1 MKYLIAIATI
11 LFLIVILKAQGCG
24 LRERRQKRIQDRQ
37 EHRQNKQEDRRQRI
51 NNRRQPPSP
60 TIQPKRRRFDRKFR
74 RQTTN
79 LLEQSQV
86 SISCLIFSDGND

>member
-37 EHRQNKQEDRRQRI
+37 EHRQNKQEERRQRI
-51 NNRRQPPSP
+51 NDRRQPPI
-60 TIQPKRRRFDRKFR
+60 IQPKRRRFDRRFR
-74 RQTTN
+74 RQASN

-86 SISCLIFSDGND
+86 TISCLIFSDGND